1 MNNHPS
7 LLIVGTGALAT
18 LFAARLSASGEH
30 VTMLGTWQA
39 GLEAL
44 RRHGAR
50 LSNADGSEQAFHVQ
64 VADDPAACRGAREA
78 LVLVKSWQTEH
89 AAVQLE
95 ACLGQDGVALTLQN
109 GLGNQEILARVLGE
123 SRVALGMTTSGA
135 TLLAPGLARTGGE
148 GVITIEK
155 HTRLSPLD
163 EKLRAAGFVVNI
175 VEDAQSLLWG
185 KLIVN
190 AAINPLTALLQIPN
204 GELLERPAARDL
216 MDQLAQEAAQVAAAQ
231 NINLPFDD
239 PVLAAEDVARRTA
252 ANHSSMFQ
260 DVNRRAPTEID
271 AICGAITRIGEQHG
285 ISTPVN
291 RVCWQL
297 VKSVVQGF

>member
-1 MNNHPS
+1 MNDHRS

-44 RRHGAR
+44 RQHGAR
-50 LSNADGSEQAFHVQ
+50 LSSTDGSEQAFHVQ
-64 VADDPAACRGAREA
+64 VTDDPTACRGAREV
-78 LVLVKSWQTEH
+78 LVLVKSWQTER

-109 GLGNQEILARVLGE
+109 GLGNYEILARVLGE

-135 TLLAPGLARTGGE
+135 TLLAPGLARPGGE
-148 GVITIEK
+148 GVITVER
-155 HTRLSPLD
+155 HPRLSPLD
-163 EKLRAAGFVVNI
+163 VKLKAAGFIVNI

-204 GELLERPAARDL
+204 GELLERPAALDL
-216 MDQLAQEAAQVAAAQ
+216 MAQLARESAQVAAAQ
-231 NINLPFDD
+231 NIKLPFED

-252 ANHSSMFQ
+252 ANRSSMFQ
-260 DVNRRAPTEID
+260 DINRCAPTEID
-271 AICGAITRIGEQHG
+271 AICGAITRLGEQHG

-291 RVCWQL
+291 RVCWQM
-297 VKSVVQGF
+297 VKSVVQGY